1 MRNANR
7 AILMVVCL
15 MATFIIS
22 GVVSTMGLVV
32 PGAAEKFGVS
42 VTDMASQFTWFTG
55 GVFAGYVLS
64 FVIFDYVS
72 IRLTLLVSYVLCGAA
87 LCLIHLTGS
96 LPGLSALL
104 GLFGFSISVGV
115 CGSGTLIT
123 QVWDGRARQT
133 VIVAQDAL
141 FNGGGLLFSALATWF
156 IARQFGFGATYL
168 VLAVVVLLSIIL
180 ALTADFNKD
189 LLPGEQRP
197 AEGETQWNAGFIL
210 VGISLALFMLAK
222 ITMFIWAPQ
231 YLVAQFATDAT
242 AGGEFMSRV
251 FLAALIGSLAGVWL
265 VSRVSVKVLVYVY
278 VVVSVLG
285 ICALLAS
292 DSLSLVMLVA
302 YIYGF
307 SVSATFNAYVAFSLT
322 LVARP
327 NHRNI
332 AYMLLMSSLGSSLAP
347 LVSSAVVAGMGRM
360 SGALQFCV
368 AALAFVLVALIVGE
382 AMARRGRAGQSA
394 PMGPVGSAVETDAN

>member
-1 MRNANR
+1 MERSFNR
-7 AILMVVCL
+7 GILMVVCL

-32 PGAAEKFGVS
+32 PGAADKFGVS
-42 VTDMASQFTWFTG
+42 VTEMASQFTWFTG

-64 FVIFDYVS
+64 FVIFDHLA
-72 IRLTLLVSYVLCGAA
+72 IRQTLLGSYVLCGTA
-87 LCLIHLTGS
+87 LCLIHLTDS
-96 LPGLSALL
+96 VAGLAALL
-104 GLFGFSISVGV
+104 GLFGFTISVGV

-156 IARQFGFGATYL
+156 IARQYSFSAVYL
-168 VLAVVVLLSIIL
+168 VLALVVLFSLVL
-180 ALTADFNKD
+180 ALRADFTKD
-189 LLPGEQRP
+189 LLGQQEHP
-197 AEGETQWNAGFIL
+197 AAGATQWNAGFIL
-210 VGISLALFMLAK
+210 LGISLALFMLAK

-231 YLVAQFATDAT
+231 YLVAQFEADAT

-251 FLAALIGSLAGVWL
+251 FLAALIGSVAGVWL
-265 VSRVSVKVLVYVY
+265 VTRISVKVLVYIY
-278 VVVSVLG
+278 VVVSAVSV
-285 ICALLAS
+285 AWLLSS
-292 DSLSLVMLVA
+292 DSLSLAMLMA
-302 YIYGF
+302 YVYGF

-347 LVSSAVVAGMGRM
+347 LVSSTIVDGMGGM
-360 SGALQFCV
+360 DAALQFCV
-368 AALAFVLVALIVGE
+368 VTLVTVLGSLIVGE
-382 AMARRGRAGQSA
+382 ALARHG
-394 PMGPVGSAVETDAN
+394 